1 MHVTQ
6 SVRNTGATEQRQK
19 GSDMAEDEISRVVA
33 MAWGVAAMPQRG
45 PKRELSHE
53 RIVEAAVEIAD
64 AEGLSAVTMQR
75 VAKSFGFTT
84 MALYRYVSSKDDL
97 QQLMLDSIVGSGDW
111 VIDPDDWRLGLEQW
125 TRTIAE
131 AYTSHPWAL
140 DIPLSAESMVMPGQV
155 RGADAGLRAMR
166 TLPGAPED
174 KLAVIMLLTL
184 YVRGF
189 ASLGRD
195 VIDAGT
201 EVSHADAAKQLLRE
215 IVAQGRFPDVRPLID
230 SGAYFDESGEGE
242 GSDDFS
248 IALSLLMPGIEQA
261 FAGAEP
267 QEPEAEAD
275 LTPAAALEIAES
287 ELDAT
292 IALRK
297 ATQRRVRELEKRE
310 AQLKA
315 SRDRAKVAAKA
326 AAKNSGHDLE
336 WRPA

>member
-1 MHVTQ
+1 
-6 SVRNTGATEQRQK
+6 
-19 GSDMAEDEISRVVA
+19 MADEEISRVVA

-97 QQLMLDSIVGSGDW
+97 HQLMLDSVVGGENW
-111 VIDPDDWRLGLEQW
+111 VVDPDDWRVGLEQW

-131 AYTSHPWAL
+131 AYTRHPWAL
-140 DIPLSAESMVMPGQV
+140 DIPLSAESMIMPGQV

-189 ASLGRD
+189 ASLGRA
-195 VIDAGT
+195 VLEQGAEAG
-201 EVSHADAAKQLLRE
+201 HADAAKQLLRE
-215 IVAQGRFPDVRPLID
+215 IVAEGRFPDVRPVID
-230 SGAYFDESGEGE
+230 SGAYFDESQEEGE
-242 GSDDFS
+242 GSDDVS
-248 IALSLLMPGIEQA
+248 IALSLLMPGIEQV
-261 FAGAEP
+261 FAGADANRPPEEP
-267 QEPEAEAD
+267 D
-275 LTPAAALEIAES
+275 VTPSAALKVAES
-287 ELDAT
+287 ELSAT
-292 IALRK
+292 VALRK

-310 AQLKA
+310 AQLKTA
-315 SRDRAKVAAKA
+315 RDRAKAAAKA
-326 AAKNSGHDLE
+326 AAKDPGRDLE
-336 WRPA
+336 W

>member
-1 MHVTQ
+1 MHATQ
-6 SVRNTGATEQRQK
+6 WVRNTGVTRGLRK
-19 GSDMAEDEISRVVA
+19 GPDMAEEEISRLVA
-33 MAWGVAAMPQRG
+33 MAWGVAATPQRG

-75 VAKSFGFTT
+75 VARGFGFTT

-97 QQLMLDSIVGSGDW
+97 QQLMLDEIVGSGDW
-111 VIDPDDWRLGLEQW
+111 VIDPDDWRVGLEQW
-125 TRTIAE
+125 TRTVAA

-140 DIPLSAESMVMPGQV
+140 DIPLSPETMLMPGQV
-155 RGADAGLRAMR
+155 RGTDAALRAMR

-195 VIDAGT
+195 VLTGDAGHS
-201 EVSHADAAKQLLRE
+201 EAARQLLRE
-215 IVAQGRFPDVRPLID
+215 IVAEGRFPDLRPVID
-230 SGAYFDESGEGE
+230 SGVYFDESEGE
-242 GSDDFS
+242 DEGPDDFS
-248 IALSLLMPGIEQA
+248 VALSLLMPGLEQA
-261 FAGAEP
+261 FERAQPTEP
-267 QEPEAEAD
+267 PAD
-275 LTPAAALEIAES
+275 SELSPAAALAVSES
-287 ELDAT
+287 ELSAT

-310 AQLKA
+310 ARQKTARDKA
-315 SRDRAKVAAKA
+315 KVRAKEAAKHA
-326 AAKNSGHDLE
+326 ATAEDLGS
-336 WRPA
+336 